1 MKFDISDGQ
10 RRAIFYIVEDD
21 NGRYISSQTPGPVS
35 LADFTTVV
43 NFREQRLVSRHT
55 GVLVTLSV
63 LSLFYLVADLC
74 LLMKGYE

>member
-1 MKFDISDGQ
+1 MKFDISDCQ
-10 RRAIFYIVEDD
+10 RWAIYYIVEDD
-21 NGRYISSQTPGPVS
+21 NGRYISSKTPGPVS
-35 LADFTTVV
+35 LVDFTTVV

-74 LLMKGYE
+74 LLMKGCE